1 MQTNYFSGSTWSKW
15 DLHVHTPY
23 SIVNDYKSNESD
35 VWEKYISALEKLEN
49 IKVLGINDYWF
60 IDGYKKVI
68 GYKNKGRL
76 KNIDLILPVI
86 ELRLEYLVGNSNL
99 NKINYHVIF
108 SNELAPEEIE
118 EEFIKKI
125 EIPNLDNKSLTKDN
139 LIKYGKKIIKETPD
153 NKKTNKSCLQVGF
166 DNFAVSLDKVEEL
179 LSKKLFQGK
188 YLTAIGK
195 TEWEEFRWDGSSDI
209 KKTLINKADLIF
221 TASPNIEQ
229 FYKSKQKFI
238 DNQVN
243 DLLVHCSDAHQFPQ
257 DKNTKSKKLGHCFTW
272 IKAKPTFEGLKQIIY
287 EPKYRLKI
295 SENKPSNPIHFIK
308 SVTLKFKDGIKF
320 NNNTFCFSGTKKTI
334 YFSSNLTCIIGGRG
348 SGKSTILNLIAK
360 KLNILENKD
369 FFSDLEGINEQK
381 LLNSIEVELDGLN
394 NVEYLAQNTI
404 EQFATNTLAFSG
416 AIFERLNKL
425 SNDNLKKLEDE
436 ISNDLKLFDKQ
447 IKQLKIRYD
456 KHKKLKKLKESLRN
470 YENIVNTFND
480 EEYTSEKDELQKL
493 QKQYTELSNSI
504 KRLHSFL
511 EVVYE
516 VSTQEPFYILES
528 PIYTSRN
535 DYECNVLKE
544 EELNIVKEPKNEF
557 DKLYNI
563 TLKKV
568 QKIYQEIFESEEYK
582 KGSQRLQELK
592 EQYEILKKEIHDY
605 LLKEKRIKE
614 DSIQDIQT
622 ANENIEKLKLEIKKL
637 KKEILSIK
645 KDINAFSHKKI
656 DENIKKFKDEIQEQL
671 KKSNKIL
678 ENIANKNEDVKKIEI
693 KFNLYD
699 GIFDI
704 VFKEFEKELDLYEE
718 IRSYREIFKTYL
730 KEIGINEILNL
741 NINNELI
748 SLIEQKHKDTK
759 TFGKIKTVFEN
770 NTSFL
775 ILKTLI
781 EKHQRNIKNNKR
793 FIIYYDNR
801 NIKNSSF
808 GQKCTAVIIIML
820 LLGNNPIIIDE
831 PEAHLDSS
839 LIANYL
845 VDLIKEVK
853 QDRQIIFATHNAN
866 FVLNGDAELII
877 KLENDN
883 TTTFKSFVIEDI
895 GYRKDLLKLEGGK
908 EAFKMRESKYGI

>member
-108 SNELAPEEIE
+108 SNELAPDEIE

>member
-23 SIVNDYKSNESD
+23 TFMNNSFKCSKEDFINKLKE
-35 VWEKYISALEKLEN
+35 EKI
-49 IKVLGINDYWF
+49 
-60 IDGYKKVI
+60 KVI
-68 GYKNKGRL
+68 GLTNYFKFRDEEFELIKELKEHGITALLNLEIRLDYQNKDDSL
-76 KNIDLILPVI
+76 DL
-86 ELRLEYLVGNSNL
+86 
-99 NKINYHVIF
+99 HVIF
-108 SNELAPEEIE
+108 DSSLKKDEINKLLTNLNVNVKGEE
-118 EEFIKKI
+118 KKCI
-125 EIPNLDNKSLTKDN
+125 DLE
-139 LIKYGKKIIKETPD
+139 KED
-153 NKKTNKSCLQVGF
+153 FK
-166 DNFAVSLDKVEEL
+166 FAVINFDHL
-179 LSKKLFQGK
+179 LKKLNDESLGIKNRFLIGFLSRGK
-188 YLTAIGK
+188 GNARSSSNYEKIAKNTDFLIH
-195 TEWEEFRWDGSSDI
+195 SSD
-209 KKTLINKADLIF
+209 KK
-221 TASPNIEQ
+221 SNIE
-229 FYKSKQKFI
+229 KDVKFWLEKNKPLI
-238 DNQVN
+238 QS
-243 DLLVHCSDAHQFPQ
+243 SDAHKL
-257 DKNTKSKKLGHCFTW
+257 DDIGSKFTW

-308 SVTLKFKDGIKF
+308 SVTLKFEDGIKF

-334 YFSSNLTCIIGGRG
+334 YFSPNLTCIIGGRG

-456 KHKKLKKLKESLRN
+456 KHKKLKKLKESLKN
-470 YENIVNTFND
+470 YENIVHTFND
-480 EEYTSEKDELQKL
+480 EKYTSKKDELQKL

-592 EQYEILKKEIHDY
+592 KQYGILKKEIHNY
-605 LLKEKRIKE
+605 LKEKGIKE

-895 GYRKDLLKLEGGK
+895 EYREDLLKLEGGK
-908 EAFKMRESKYGI
+908 DAFKMRESKYGI